1 MAITTYAELQSAITN
16 WMGGRTDLT
25 SFYPDWITLFEAY
38 AARRLRVRPMETA
51 ITLTLTNGAAN
62 LPADYLGFKQAYR
75 SDAIAAPLEYKSD
88 DYLLTLFPTYPSGIS
103 QFFSITQ
110 TNFKV
115 YPQDSTSVV
124 LIYYAKNTA
133 VSSTLNW
140 LFNNYPD
147 AYLFGALLEGAN
159 FTADTDQ
166 AIIWKSRRDE
176 IMDEVSKLN
185 FREAGGLS
193 IGTRGSTP

>member
-1 MAITTYAELQSAITN
+1 MSITTYAELQSAITN

-38 AARRLRVRPMETA
+38 AARRLRVRPMET
-51 ITLTLTNGAAN
+51 ITVLTVSGGVAA
-62 LPADYLGFKQAYR
+62 LPTDYLGFKSVYR
-75 SDAIAAPLEYKSD
+75 SSDSVTLEYQTD
-88 DYLLTLFPTYPSGIS
+88 QYLTSFFPNFPTGTPR
-103 QFFSITQ
+103 FFSIVGLFLYT
-110 TNFKV
+110 
-115 YPQDSTSVV
+115 YPHDDGN
-124 LIYYAKNTA
+124 LGLEYYAKNSA

-159 FTADTDQ
+159 FTNDTDQ

-185 FREAGGLS
+185 FREPGYLTIKNLS
-193 IGTRGSTP
+193 VTP

>member
-1 MAITTYAELQSAITN
+1 MAITTLAELNSAITN

-25 SFYPDWITLFEAY
+25 TFYPDWITLFEAY
-38 AARRLRVRPMETA
+38 AARRLRVRPMVTFT
-51 ITLTLTNGAAN
+51 TLTPASGFAD
-62 LPADYLGFKQAYR
+62 LPTDYLGMLAVYHDSSPQTLLQNKSFEYLQTMVADQAGVPQFY
-75 SDAIAAPLEYKSD
+75 AIV
-88 DYLLTLFPTYPSGIS
+88 GN
-103 QFFSITQ
+103 SILI
-110 TNFKV
+110 
-115 YPQDSTSVV
+115 YPQDTGALRVQ
-124 LIYYAKNTA
+124 YYAKNSA

-140 LFNNYPD
+140 LFNKYPD

-185 FREAGGLS
+185 FREPGGLS
-193 IGTRGSTP
+193 MANLSVTP